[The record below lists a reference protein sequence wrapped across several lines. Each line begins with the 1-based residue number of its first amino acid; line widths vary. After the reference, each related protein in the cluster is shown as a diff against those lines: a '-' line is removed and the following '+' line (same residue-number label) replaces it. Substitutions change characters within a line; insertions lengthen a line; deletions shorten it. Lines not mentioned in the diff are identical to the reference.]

1 MFGGHSAHVDGM
13 HQQYQDFNGQLNE
26 AQQENLTLHGYGDI
40 GHLDETPYE
49 RTHSDFEAR
58 FIENPK
64 LPHHEVE
71 HDAHGIEVVETA
83 ELHEGV
89 GEGAVAPHM
98 PTLPSYEEL
107 LWAYQHG
114 GMQPHST
121 QVTEEIVR
129 HGDELPIY

>member
-1 MFGGHSAHVDGM
+1 M
-13 HQQYQDFNGQLNE
+13 
-26 AQQENLTLHGYGDI
+26 TLHGYGDI

-89 GEGAVAPHM
+89 GAEAAAHHM

-107 LWAYQHG
+107 LWAY
-114 GMQPHST
+114 
-121 QVTEEIVR
+121 
-129 HGDELPIY
+129 